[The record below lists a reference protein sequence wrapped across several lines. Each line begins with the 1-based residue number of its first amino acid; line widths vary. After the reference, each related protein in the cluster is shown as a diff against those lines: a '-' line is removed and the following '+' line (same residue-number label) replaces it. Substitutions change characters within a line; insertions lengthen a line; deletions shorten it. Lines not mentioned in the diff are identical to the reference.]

1 MATTGVRYGLG
12 AAGIALA
19 MAGTAGSALAAVP
32 ASQLSLATVQS
43 AQQSSSPEKPSFKP
57 AATYATNNLGAFNIV
72 IVPGAGLAG
81 NSQALAAFNAAA
93 QEWASRISD
102 PMTVTI
108 NADLSTSDPLG
119 NTFGAFTIGSTSAV
133 VLQGGYDLV
142 RDAMVADAAAQP
154 AALNNQVVTH
164 LPTAAQF
171 TATLP
176 AGRTVD
182 GSLLVTKANAKA
194 LDFTGLDAAFGASD
208 GTIAFNSGFTFDYD
222 RSDGIAF
229 GTMDFQT
236 VAAHEIGHLLGMLS
250 SVDDIDATTS
260 ASYPSI
266 APTTLDLFR
275 FGRLTAN
282 PSTAAEFTFFSRNL
296 TPGAHAILDDLTNE
310 YLLSTGLSADGRQAS
325 HWKDDALT
333 GNLIGIMD
341 PTLSY
346 GATEWVLDS
355 DLRVLDLVGYD
366 IQAVPEP
373 AAASLIALGM
383 LALSGRRRGR
393 R

>member
-1 MATTGVRYGLG
+1 
-12 AAGIALA
+12 
-19 MAGTAGSALAAVP
+19 
-32 ASQLSLATVQS
+32 
-43 AQQSSSPEKPSFKP
+43 
-57 AATYATNNLGAFNIV
+57 
-72 IVPGAGLAG
+72 
-81 NSQALAAFNAAA
+81 
-93 QEWASRISD
+93 
-102 PMTVTI
+102 
-108 NADLSTSDPLG
+108 
-119 NTFGAFTIGSTSAV
+119 
-133 VLQGGYDLV
+133 
-142 RDAMVADAAAQP
+142 MVADAAAQP
-154 AALNNQVVTH
+154 AALNNQIVTN

-176 AGRTVD
+176 AGRTLD
-182 GSLLVTKANAKA
+182 RSLLISKANAKA
-194 LDFTGLDAAFGASD
+194 LDFTGLDEAFGASD

-250 SVDDIDATTS
+250 SVDDIDATTA

-275 FGRLTAN
+275 FGRLVGN
-282 PSTAAEFTFFSRNL
+282 PSTGGEFTSFARNL
-296 TPGAHAILDDLTNE
+296 TPGADAVLDDLSSE
-310 YLLSTGLSADGRQAS
+310 YALSAGLSADGRQAS

-333 GNLIGIMD
+333 GSLIGIMD

-355 DLRVLDLVGYD
+355 DLRALDLIGYD
-366 IQAVPEP
+366 VQAVPEP
-373 AAASLIALGM
+373 AAASIVAIVGVV
-383 LALSGRRRGR
+383 LSGRRRR